1 MEAWGLPQTHWALVS
16 NGANSQ
22 RSKLGEL
29 GDTWLW
35 CRGRLEVQIPLD
47 DAPCSDSCP
56 LGLGCCHSGWC
67 KPAATM
73 LTASGISTAFLPL
86 MRSEKFA
93 FCTSMVSP
101 F

>member
-47 DAPCSDSCP
+47 DAPCSDSCLHLDDIHVPP
-56 LGLGCCHSGWC
+56 LAGVTGAVRGHLRKRITEYAKPSEDQPGWRG
-67 KPAATM
+67 T
-73 LTASGISTAFLPL
+73 TT
-86 MRSEKFA
+86 
-93 FCTSMVSP
+93 
-101 F
+101 